1 MTMTTELI
9 QLITDPEVR
18 TKVYARLQGK
28 IIASRG
34 QPDAIR
40 EPLLILAAQL
50 IVYWEL
56 DND

>member
-9 QLITDPEVR
+9 QMITDPEVR
-18 TKVYARLQGK
+18 TKVYARLQEK

-34 QPDAIR
+34 QPDVVR